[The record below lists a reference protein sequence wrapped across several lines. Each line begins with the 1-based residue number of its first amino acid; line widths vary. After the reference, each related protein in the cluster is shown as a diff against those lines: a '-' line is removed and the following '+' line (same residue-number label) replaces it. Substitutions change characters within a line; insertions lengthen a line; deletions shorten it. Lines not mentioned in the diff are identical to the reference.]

1 MRKYTLTHTM
11 TCHITVIQILRIG
24 GRPRNDIQLRLVTPS
39 LRLGQDRILAR
50 FNLGNGN
57 NPVTSGNGI
66 FAYRPRFQDRQ
77 NSGLAAYFIN
87 LEAVFPCL
95 VPLTEYYP
103 ICRVYT
109 DEDDGFRRGRDLIDA
124 ADIGNDL
131 RIFSSTQNILTY
143 GVAIQN
149 CPVLNVDCWS
159 HWTSLAVVCM
169 LPRGACS

>member
-1 MRKYTLTHTM
+1 M
-11 TCHITVIQILRIG
+11 IIIIVIQILRIG
-24 GRPRNDIQLRLVTPS
+24 GRPRNDVQLRLVTPS
-39 LRLGQDRILAR
+39 LRLSQDRILTSI
-50 FNLGNGN
+50 NLGDGS
-57 NPVTSGNGI
+57 NPATGGGI

-77 NSGLAAYFIN
+77 NSGLAAFFIN

-95 VPLTEYYP
+95 APLTDYYP

-131 RIFSSTQNILTY
+131 RVFSTTESILTY

-149 CPVLNVDCWS
+149 CPILNVDCWS
-159 HWTSLAVVCM
+159 HWTSLSVVCL